1 MWMLSFP
8 APSQRSK
15 FKVRCLKL
23 FYRWVYPHPVM
34 INVNSIERYAEIY
47 RWLEANIGNPRQQV
61 WANLLH
67 RTYMFNTYRLRRTEI
82 EGELRFK
89 DAATATLFKLTFHDE
104 ISG

>member
-1 MWMLSFP
+1 M
-8 APSQRSK
+8 
-15 FKVRCLKL
+15 LKL

-34 INVNSIERYAEIY
+34 VSVKGVDRYAEIY
-47 RWLEANIGNPRQQV
+47 RWLEDNVGNPTDKV

-67 RTYMFNTYRLRRTEI
+67 RTYTFNALRLRYTEI
-82 EGELRFK
+82 DGELRFK